1 MTLMGL
7 RTIYTLLAIFASS
20 IVFRNFFSE
29 TLALIWGVTALV
41 AFTLYQ
47 SWNQVRLLKAIQSD
61 DLIGHPRGVGI
72 WRTIFEQ
79 LDRKSKAWR
88 QEVLRSELEYKRFIQ
103 AVQASPNGL
112 IMLDEDDQIEWCNSV
127 CKEHFRLD
135 PLRDARQ
142 PITFLL
148 RHPDF
153 IRYMQKAEFNSPLN
167 LDFMGVNGNL
177 MLLLQVYPYGEN
189 RKLLLSQD
197 VTVLKRNESIRQDFV
212 ANVSHELRTP
222 LTVLNGFLETLRE
235 IPLTEEE
242 TKRYLN
248 LMSQQSSRML
258 SLVEEL
264 LILTRLDHSP
274 ISPKTSVVKVHELLQ
289 RLVGDGESLSNG
301 RHQIHCEVFSDKNIL
316 GTENE
321 IFSAFSNLVTN
332 AIRYTQEGG
341 LITIMWKDR
350 LNGDTVFS
358 VTDSGI
364 GIAPEHIP
372 RLTERFYR
380 VDRSRSRES
389 GGTGLGLAIVKHVA
403 IRHDAELEIES
414 TLTIGS
420 TFSIRF
426 QQERLTSELDSQKNG
441 SHQD

>member
-177 MLLLQVYPYGEN
+177 MLLCWLLMAIQISDLI
-189 RKLLLSQD
+189 RCKLFPIIKKYKFLS
-197 VTVLKRNESIRQDFV
+197 
-212 ANVSHELRTP
+212 
-222 LTVLNGFLETLRE
+222 
-235 IPLTEEE
+235 
-242 TKRYLN
+242 
-248 LMSQQSSRML
+248 L
-258 SLVEEL
+258 SLVL
-264 LILTRLDHSP
+264 VRKIIL
-274 ISPKTSVVKVHELLQ
+274 
-289 RLVGDGESLSNG
+289 
-301 RHQIHCEVFSDKNIL
+301 
-316 GTENE
+316 
-321 IFSAFSNLVTN
+321 
-332 AIRYTQEGG
+332 
-341 LITIMWKDR
+341 
-350 LNGDTVFS
+350 
-358 VTDSGI
+358 
-364 GIAPEHIP
+364 
-372 RLTERFYR
+372 
-380 VDRSRSRES
+380 
-389 GGTGLGLAIVKHVA
+389 
-403 IRHDAELEIES
+403 
-414 TLTIGS
+414 
-420 TFSIRF
+420 
-426 QQERLTSELDSQKNG
+426 
-441 SHQD
+441 

>member
-1 MTLMGL
+1 
-7 RTIYTLLAIFASS
+7 
-20 IVFRNFFSE
+20 
-29 TLALIWGVTALV
+29 
-41 AFTLYQ
+41 
-47 SWNQVRLLKAIQSD
+47 
-61 DLIGHPRGVGI
+61 
-72 WRTIFEQ
+72 
-79 LDRKSKAWR
+79 
-88 QEVLRSELEYKRFIQ
+88 
-103 AVQASPNGL
+103 
-112 IMLDEDDQIEWCNSV
+112 MLDEDDQIEWCNNV

-135 PLRDARQ
+135 SLRDVRQ

-153 IRYMQKAEFNSPLN
+153 IRYMQNAEFTSPLN
-167 LDFMGVNGNL
+167 LDFMGINGNL
-177 MLLLQVYPYGEN
+177 MLLLQVYPYGDN

-222 LTVLNGFLETLRE
+222 LTVLNGFLETLQE
-235 IPLTEEE
+235 IPLTEDDR
-242 TKRYLN
+242 KRYLN
-248 LMSQQSSRML
+248 LMSLQSTRML

-264 LILTRLDHSP
+264 LILTKLDHSP
-274 ISPKTSVVKVHELLQ
+274 ISPKTSVIKVKELLQ
-289 RLVGDGESLSNG
+289 RLVDDGKSLSNG
-301 RHQIHCEVFSDKNIL
+301 RHEIRCEVNAQKNIL

-321 IFSAFSNLVTN
+321 IYSAFSNLVTN

-341 LITIMWKDR
+341 CIEIVWKD
-350 LNGDTVFS
+350 LENGDTVFS

-403 IRHDAELEIES
+403 IRHDAELEIQS
-414 TLTIGS
+414 TPAVGS
-420 TFSIRF
+420 VFSIKF
-426 QQERLTSELDSQKNG
+426 HQGRLTPELDNPKLQG
-441 SHQD
+441 PQA